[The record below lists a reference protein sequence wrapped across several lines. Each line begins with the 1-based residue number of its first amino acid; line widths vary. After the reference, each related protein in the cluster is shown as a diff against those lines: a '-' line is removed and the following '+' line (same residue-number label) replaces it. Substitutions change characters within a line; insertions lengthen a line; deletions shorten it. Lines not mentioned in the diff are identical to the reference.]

1 RRLGRRLGAADRTR
15 THGPRSDRNCAT
27 GCRQPRVLA
36 RPAARPARTGGA
48 TQHCPQRGRLGPATA
63 PAGQP
68 RRYRLQECAG
78 MNVETARAEVFG
90 DSLACEEVRPAAFV
104 PGTLSPDAARAACL
118 RGENLLRSLAVV
130 EDSRGDDGEDHSA
143 NDLALHR
150 IEAKLDL
157 LTALVTSRFG
167 EHFDPRRPL
176 RWSARGA
183 CLEVDDAIAPGT
195 GGAL

>member
-1 RRLGRRLGAADRTR
+1 
-15 THGPRSDRNCAT
+15 
-27 GCRQPRVLA
+27 
-36 RPAARPARTGGA
+36 
-48 TQHCPQRGRLGPATA
+48 
-63 PAGQP
+63 
-68 RRYRLQECAG
+68 

-195 GGAL
+195 GGALRVQPSDWLPEMLLLPATVLASVAHSSGQQLWLRFGPITPALESALARHLFRVHRRAIAESRRIR

>member
-1 RRLGRRLGAADRTR
+1 
-15 THGPRSDRNCAT
+15 
-27 GCRQPRVLA
+27 
-36 RPAARPARTGGA
+36 
-48 TQHCPQRGRLGPATA
+48 
-63 PAGQP
+63 
-68 RRYRLQECAG
+68 

-130 EDSRGDDGEDHSA
+130 EDSRGDDTDEHGAADVV
-143 NDLALHR
+143 LHR

-157 LTALVTSRFG
+157 LTALVASRFG

-176 RWSARGA
+176 RWSSLGA
-183 CLEVDDAIAPGT
+183 CLEVDDVVAPGT
-195 GGAL
+195 SGALRVQPSDWLPETLLLPASVLASVAHGRGHQLWLRFGPLTPALESALARHLFRVHRRAIAESRRVR

>member
-1 RRLGRRLGAADRTR
+1 TLRRWPRSTNCWKTSSRPGARSTRKRPSPPVRRNDSHAATGAGEAGDGSRRLGWRLGAADRTR
-15 THGPRSDRNCAT
+15 THRPRSDRNCAT

-48 TQHCPQRGRLGPATA
+48 TQRGPQRGRIGPATA

-118 RGENLLRSLAVV
+118 RGENLLRSLAV
-130 EDSRGDDGEDHSA
+130 
-143 NDLALHR
+143 
-150 IEAKLDL
+150 
-157 LTALVTSRFG
+157 
-167 EHFDPRRPL
+167 
-176 RWSARGA
+176 
-183 CLEVDDAIAPGT
+183 
-195 GGAL
+195 